1 MEGFPNRIG
10 YLKPLYGLNVLKHL
24 KQSENKK
31 EFFNVGSTEKLNNVE
46 LIEKKIILCG
56 FMSPR
61 MTDQQISELKSVLC
75 RIFDN
80 ASKIQKSLKN

>member
-46 LIEKKIILCG
+46 LIEKNY
-56 FMSPR
+56 FMWVYVS
-61 MTDQQISELKSVLC
+61 TND
-75 RIFDN
+75 
-80 ASKIQKSLKN
+80 